1 MKVAIHGSYFG
12 DNFGDSLFV
21 LQYIKYLNKIGINNE
36 DIYLISAGSRV
47 RKYSKVSSVKGLK
60 AIKEANRVIFIG
72 GGYFG
77 ERKEKQLIWHLRF
90 WIRHIS
96 ICLLCIIYGKRYA
109 FFGVGAGPQSN
120 VISRKLSKLVINGS
134 EFFSARDK
142 ISFDFLLRIG
152 VKSEKL
158 IEVADSLIS
167 YPKINSDENKTKK
180 LLIHM
185 PKSADHDNSI
195 ESILTELN
203 NGLTEIHEV
212 IVVRDFY
219 KPSFIDITERISGKI
234 FKNIKVL
241 EYESP
246 ENLMDLICASDLVI
260 TIKLHVGILALTQ
273 GKFVIS
279 TYVHEK
285 TPRFYAQMNA
295 ETNCFE
301 LKKLDE
307 KERTRFRQA
316 LKRYSEQENIQI
328 PSELIEKSKKNFTL
342 LEKFIQ

>member
-21 LQYIKYLNKIGINNE
+21 LQYVKYLNEIGISNE
-36 DIYLISAGSRV
+36 DIYLISAGSRI
-47 RKYSKVSSVKGLK
+47 RNYAKVSSIKGLK
-60 AIKEANRVIFIG
+60 AIKEANRIIFIG

-90 WIRHIS
+90 WVRHIS
-96 ICLLCIIYGKRYA
+96 ICLACIFYGKRYA

-120 VISRKLSKLVINGS
+120 LISRKLSKLAVNGS

-142 ISFDFLLRIG
+142 ISFEFLLKIG

-167 YPKINSDENKTKK
+167 YPKIHSKENKTKK

-195 ESILTELN
+195 ESILRELK

-212 IVVRDFY
+212 TVVRDFY
-219 KPSFIDITERISGKI
+219 KPSFIDVTERISKDI
-234 FKNIKVL
+234 FKNIKVF
-241 EYESP
+241 EYKSP
-246 ENLMDLICASDLVI
+246 ESLMDLICASDLVI

-295 ETNCFE
+295 DVNCFA
-301 LKKLDE
+301 LKKLNE
-307 KERTRFRQA
+307 KERKRFKQV
-316 LKRYSEQENIQI
+316 LKRYNKQENIQI
-328 PSELIEKSKKNFTL
+328 PSELVEKSKENFTL